1 MHLAGKNYGIV
12 IEIRFRKSW
21 LPKAE
26 PRQNK
31 RMSGFKPM
39 NLHPVI
45 VPENGIRVPEEIF
58 WNWSCFAPRQRP
70 ITAPCPFF
78 LRGLRTTM
86 DKNLVLSRG
95 FSIRIWLR
103 LRRALPLW

>member
-1 MHLAGKNYGIV
+1 MQLAGKNYGIV

-31 RMSGFKPM
+31 RMSGFKPK
-39 NLHPVI
+39 NLHRVI

-58 WNWSCFAPRQRP
+58 WNWSTIAQSMQRL
-70 ITAPCPFF
+70 TA
-78 LRGLRTTM
+78 
-86 DKNLVLSRG
+86 
-95 FSIRIWLR
+95 
-103 LRRALPLW
+103 A